1 MADNGAFGWGDE
13 VEVKE
18 GAYTLLPEGEALFTV
33 TKLTRQRKE
42 FGKFGVCNV
51 AIITCLCTPVDGD
64 GEAEIDSQIAL
75 HQELGWKIMQLAT
88 ACGFRKHGEGN
99 KIDPRWWA
107 MLEAGGSGRCM
118 IKHRTFPSKR
128 DGKDVTVN
136 EIAEFLAPEQV
147 PDAPQEEK
155 PAKAAGKGKGEAKG
169 KFAF

>member
-18 GAYTLLPEGEALFTV
+18 GGAYTLLPEGEALFTV
-33 TKLTRQRKE
+33 TKLARQRKE

-51 AIITCLCTPVDGD
+51 AIITCLCTPVEGD

-136 EIAEFLAPEQV
+136 EIAEFLAPEQI
-147 PDAPQEEK
+147 PDAPT
-155 PAKAAGKGKGEAKG
+155 AAAGKDKGKGKAEN
-169 KFAF
+169 KFPF